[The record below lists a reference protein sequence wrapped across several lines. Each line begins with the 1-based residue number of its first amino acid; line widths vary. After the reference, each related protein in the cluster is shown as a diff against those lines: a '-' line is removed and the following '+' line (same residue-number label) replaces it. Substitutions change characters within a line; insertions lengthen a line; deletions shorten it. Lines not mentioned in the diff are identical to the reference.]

1 METCV
6 SENDEVSLSCLDGQ
20 LVNVVNAVYG
30 RLETEVAICSSQH
43 FDTECSDN
51 VLSIFSDRFVN
62 AKVALMKNPW

>member
-6 SENDEVSLSCLDGQ
+6 SENDDVSLSCLDGQ

-30 RLETEVAICSSQH
+30 PSEAAICSSEH

-51 VLSIFSDRFVN
+51 ALSIFSGRFVN
-62 AKVALMKNPW
+62 AKVALMKNPL

>member
-6 SENDEVSLSCLDGQ
+6 GENDEVSLSCLDGQ

-30 RLETEVAICSSQH
+30 RLETEVAICSSEH

-62 AKVALMKNPW
+62 AKVALM